1 MEPVILAVDGLR
13 KEFPGTLALDDV
25 SVGVRRGEIVAL
37 LGHNGSGKST
47 LVKVLSGLYSA
58 DAGEVTLGVD
68 GRPAALHFIHQNLG
82 LVAAL
87 TAVENLD
94 LVRRQ
99 RLGGLSPLPAGERA
113 RTAGMLA
120 EFGGT
125 FPVDIPVG
133 RLTTAQQTIVA
144 LARAFDGWVDGDNV
158 LVLDEPTAALHG
170 DEVGILQ
177 DAVRAVAAK
186 GAGVVYI
193 SHRLGEVVELADRVV
208 VMRNGRVVA
217 RRDRGDFD
225 RQVLVDDIAGAAS
238 GADFHREAGRRGAVR
253 LSLRGLRGPHL
264 AGIDLDVHA
273 GEIVGIAGLVGSGM
287 EQLAAVVY
295 GAVPATEGE
304 VTVDGVRLR
313 PGSPS
318 TSINAGLALVPADRR
333 RLGSIATFTARENIT
348 LARMRNVRTWAG
360 TVSATRESA
369 DVTGWMRK
377 VGVIPP
383 DSEERR
389 FDLFS
394 GGNQQKIVIARC
406 LRLRPAVLLLDE
418 PTQGVDAGAQA
429 EIYRLLSDF
438 AATGAS
444 VLVSSSDIKELIAVA
459 DRILV
464 LRDGL
469 VVEEFAG
476 RDLVESII
484 VRAVVDDGHS
494 GAAPPIE
501 SRAAS

>member
-13 KEFPGTLALDDV
+13 KEFPGTVALDGV
-25 SVGVRRGEIVAL
+25 SMHVHRGEIVAL

-47 LVKVLSGLYSA
+47 LVKVLSGLYAA
-58 DAGEVTLGVD
+58 DAGEVTLGAGGV
-68 GRPAALHFIHQNLG
+68 PAALHVIHQNLG
-82 LVAAL
+82 LVASL

-94 LVRRQ
+94 LARR
-99 RLGGLSPLPAGERA
+99 RRFGGLAPIRAGERA

-125 FPVDIPVG
+125 FPVDVPVG

-144 LARAFDGWVDGDNV
+144 LARAFDGWVGGDNV

-170 DEVGILQ
+170 DEVGILHE
-177 DAVRAVAAK
+177 AVRAVAAK
-186 GAGVVYI
+186 GAGIVYI
-193 SHRLGEVVELADRVV
+193 SHRLGEVVELADHVIV
-208 VMRNGRVVA
+208 LRNGRVVA

-225 RQVLVDDIAGAAS
+225 RQVLVDDVAGVARA
-238 GADFHREAGRRGAVR
+238 GDFQRETVRRGAVR
-253 LSLRGLRGPHL
+253 LSVRGLRGPRL
-264 AGIDLDVHA
+264 SGVDLDVHA
-273 GEIVGIAGLVGSGM
+273 GEILGIAGLVGSGM
-287 EQLAAVVY
+287 EHLASVVY
-295 GAVPATEGE
+295 GAVPSTGGRA
-304 VTVDGVRLR
+304 TVDGVPLR
-313 PGSPS
+313 PGSPA
-318 TSINAGLALVPADRR
+318 TSIRAGLALVPADRR
-333 RLGSIATFTARENIT
+333 RLGSIAAFTARENIT
-348 LARMRNVRTWAG
+348 LPRMRALRTWAG
-360 TVSATRESA
+360 AVSVARESL
-369 DVTGWMRK
+369 DVKSWMRR
-377 VGVIPP
+377 VGVIPA

-406 LRLRPAVLLLDE
+406 LRLHPAVLLLDE

-429 EIYRLLSDF
+429 EIYRLVNRF

-464 LRDGL
+464 LRDG
-469 VVEEFAG
+469 VVAEQFSG
-476 RDLVESII
+476 RDLVESAI
-484 VRAVVDDGHS
+484 VRAVVDDGPL

-501 SRAAS
+501 SMAAS